1 MRDHELIAVGG
12 AVLEIRSWSKKTP
25 IVPSLFFAPQTPSHV
40 VTVFTDPKLLYLSVI
55 AMQPYL
61 ATKAEGQEMR
71 CHRHVVVLKKVS
83 LRSRFRYRVV
93 ATWWLMHIYSK

>member
-1 MRDHELIAVGG
+1 MSSLKPRLQAAVEPNVCSTGLHPKEFISSMQCMRDHELIGVGG

-40 VTVFTDPKLLYLSVI
+40 VTVFTDPKPLYLSVI

-61 ATKAEGQEMR
+61 ATKAEA
-71 CHRHVVVLKKVS
+71 KK
-83 LRSRFRYRVV
+83 
-93 ATWWLMHIYSK
+93 